1 MEQYI
6 VWIGVAVVFAVLWY
20 LKRPD
25 ISSADARK
33 LVAEGARLVD
43 VRTPGEFA
51 AGHVE
56 GARNIPVSEI
66 SRRTKE
72 LGPTDRP
79 IVLYCASGSRSAM
92 AKRTLRGAGYSKVYN
107 LGSMRN
113 W

>member
-1 MEQYI
+1 MASA
-6 VWIGVAVVFAVLWY
+6 IGEGPGAAGDGLREAVRSGA
-20 LKRPD
+20 
-25 ISSADARK
+25 SG
-33 LVAEGARLVD
+33 LVVVD
-43 VRTPGEFA
+43 VRSPGEFA